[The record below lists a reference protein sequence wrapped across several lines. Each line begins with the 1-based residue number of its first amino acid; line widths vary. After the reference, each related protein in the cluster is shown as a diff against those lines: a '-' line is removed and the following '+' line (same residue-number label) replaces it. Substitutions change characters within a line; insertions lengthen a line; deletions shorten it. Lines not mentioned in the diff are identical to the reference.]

1 MYEDEGNG
9 FFETS
14 GAAYPVTQQSYSRRT
29 EFSVEIMLLCNGPK
43 QEMFFK
49 FQPALKGI
57 F

>member
-1 MYEDEGNG
+1 MWVYEDEGNG

-14 GAAYPVTQQSYSRRT
+14 GAAYPVTQRT